1 MVSLTDL
8 PPEVIHNVLQYV
20 DPSDLAF
27 VPRVCQAL
35 LHSVRGNAMLFK
47 HVYLAHFDKPARNN
61 VNWEQNLKDLVRL
74 QVVCGRPGVQ
84 SKRSEL
90 AFVHDT
96 VTEALRNACVDG
108 ERATSSTTHPYSRN
122 AVLLSKLFSSYE
134 NQYAFLERSFL
145 YERARAELPHSGTFS
160 SPPKKE
166 HQMSAKLH
174 CLYGVPMLYAQRS
187 PHETRQGKMSPFACS
202 KVYDIRQYTP
212 RTRWGPFMDD
222 GSDRVDWEKV
232 EAILLVL
239 GANLKG
245 LGLNSFPICKN
256 FWDTPFAGVWP
267 GSYLPLPLD
276 EEEPVDQNPLDIQDP
291 YGVTGTW
298 LRVVCFLDYTDFFD
312 FNFSVEQA
320 LPANIPRRAIEYGEA
335 TRLILMRISV
345 DRIEPPG
352 PDDGQDLPVVHF
364 KGVSRSL
371 DDSWDENAN
380 SDLTGE
386 INAKGTVRLTP
397 EGEVRWTT
405 FSIFNGQ
412 ERWRSESVQLGGVK
426 SAKGVLGNWFD
437 KDFDPRGPT
446 GPTAFWKISE
456 RSSGQTENQRDLLYA
471 GGVLTDNPNY
481 DPDYDSSDDL
491 DVGSEDGSD
500 GEDEEEEDDELNI
513 EIELLIGGG
522 VRIADASSSQ

>member
-1 MVSLTDL
+1 MNLRSDGPLNANDSMVSLTEL
-8 PPEVIHNVLQYV
+8 PPEVLHNVLQYL

-35 LHSVRGNAMLFK
+35 HHAVRGNAMLFK
-47 HVYLAHFDKPARNN
+47 HVYLAHFDKPARDK
-61 VNWEQNLKDLVRL
+61 VNWEAESQ
-74 QVVCGRPGVQ
+74 GPGE
-84 SKRSEL
+84 RSEL

-96 VTEALRNACVDG
+96 VTEALKNACVDG
-108 ERATSSTTHPYSRN
+108 ERATSSTTYPYSRN
-122 AVLLSKLFSSYE
+122 AALLLELFSAHE
-134 NQYAFLERSFL
+134 NHA
-145 YERARAELPHSGTFS
+145 GTFA

-202 KVYDIRQYTP
+202 KVYDIRQYTA

-232 EAILLVL
+232 EAILLVI
-239 GANLKG
+239 GANLKE

-267 GSYLPLPLD
+267 RSYLALPMDD
-276 EEEPVDQNPLDIQDP
+276 EEVIEQSPLELQDP

-312 FNFSVEQA
+312 FNFSVEQEQ
-320 LPANIPRRAIEYGEA
+320 PANIPRRAIDYGEA
-335 TRLILMRISV
+335 TRLILMRITV

-352 PDDGQDLPVVHF
+352 PEDGQDLPVVHF
-364 KGVSRSL
+364 KGVSR
-371 DDSWDENAN
+371 
-380 SDLTGE
+380 E
-386 INAKGTVRLTP
+386 INAKVAETGTVRLTP

-437 KDFDPRGPT
+437 KPDC
-446 GPTAFWKISE
+446 IL
-456 RSSGQTENQRDLLYA
+456 ENIRTKFIWQNGNHGDLLYP
-471 GGVLTDNPNY
+471 GGVFTHNPNY

-491 DVGSEDGSD
+491 DVGSEDD
-500 GEDEEEEDDELNI
+500 YDEDTEGDEGA
-513 EIELLIGGG
+513 EIK
-522 VRIADASSSQ
+522 

>member
-1 MVSLTDL
+1 MNLRSDGLFIRRSRQT

-27 VPRVCQAL
+27 VPRVCQSL
-35 LHSVRGNAMLFK
+35 NNTVRDNAMLFK
-47 HVYLAHFDKPARNN
+47 HVYLAHFDKPARAN

-74 QVVCGRPGVQ
+74 QVVCQQ
-84 SKRSEL
+84 SDMEAKRSEL

-96 VTEALRNACVDG
+96 VTEALKNACVDG
-108 ERATSSTTHPYSRN
+108 ERLNLSTTHPVSRN
-122 AVLLSKLFSSYE
+122 ATLLSDLFSAHE
-134 NQYAFLERSFL
+134 NQYAFLARSFL
-145 YERARAELPHSGTFS
+145 YERARRHIRLAPQ
-160 SPPKKE
+160 KE

-174 CLYGVPMLYAQRS
+174 CLYGVPLLYAQRS
-187 PHETRQGKMSPFACS
+187 AHETRQGKMSPFACS

-232 EAILLVL
+232 EAILLVI
-239 GANLKG
+239 GANLKD

-256 FWDTPFAGVWP
+256 FWETPFSGVWP

-276 EEEPVDQNPLDIQDP
+276 DEETVEQNPLDLQDP

-298 LRVVCFLDYTDFFD
+298 LRVVCFLDYTDFYD
-312 FNFSVEQA
+312 FNFSVEQE
-320 LPANIPRRAIEYGEA
+320 LPASVPRRAIDYGEA
-335 TRLILMRISV
+335 TRLILMRITV

-352 PDDGQDLPVVHF
+352 PEDGQDLPVVHF

-371 DDSWDENAN
+371 DDSWDENTN
-380 SDLTGE
+380 SDLTVAE
-386 INAKGTVRLTP
+386 TGTVRLTP

-456 RSSGQTENQRDLLYA
+456 KSSGQNGSHRDLPYPDGA
-471 GGVLTDNPNY
+471 FTHNPNY
-481 DPDYDSSDDL
+481 DPDYDSADDL
-491 DVGSEDGSD
+491 DVGSEDD
-500 GEDEEEEDDELNI
+500 YDEDVEGEEGAEMK
-513 EIELLIGGG
+513 
-522 VRIADASSSQ
+522 

>member
-1 MVSLTDL
+1 MSCNMSTPATWL
-8 PPEVIHNVLQYV
+8 
-20 DPSDLAF
+20 F
-27 VPRVCQAL
+27 VPRVCHT
-35 LHSVRGNAMLFK
+35 LHNSVRGNSMLFK
-47 HVYLAHFDKPARNN
+47 HVYLTHFDKPARTN

-74 QVVCGRPGVQ
+74 QAVCHQPDIQ
-84 SKRSEL
+84 TKRSEL
-90 AFVHDT
+90 AFVYDT

-108 ERATSSTTHPYSRN
+108 ERATSSTTHFYSRN
-122 AVLLSKLFSSYE
+122 AALLSRLFSTYD

-145 YERARAELPHSGTFS
+145 YERARAELPHAGTFS

-212 RTRWGPFMDD
+212 LTRWGPFMDD
-222 GSDRVDWEKV
+222 GSVSVDWEKV
-232 EAILLVL
+232 EAILTSGKPLLLVS
-239 GANLKG
+239 G
-245 LGLNSFPICKN
+245 LAVIS
-256 FWDTPFAGVWP
+256 
-267 GSYLPLPLD
+267 PLPLD
-276 EEEPVDQNPLDIQDP
+276 EEEVVDLNPLDLQDP

-312 FNFSVEQA
+312 FNFSAEQA

-335 TRLILMRISV
+335 TRLILMRITI
-345 DRIEPPG
+345 DRIDPPG
-352 PDDGQDLPVVHF
+352 PEDGQDLPVVHF

-386 INAKGTVRLTP
+386 INAKVGETGTVRLTP

-412 ERWRSESVQLGGVK
+412 ERWRSESIQLGGAK

-456 RSSGQTENQRDLLYA
+456 RSSGHTENQRNLLYP
-471 GGVLTDNPNY
+471 GGVFTDNPNY
-481 DPDYDSSDDL
+481 DPDYESADDL
-491 DVGSEDGSD
+491 DAGSEDGSD
-500 GEDEEEEDDELNI
+500 DDDDEEEDDEVNI
-513 EIELLIGGG
+513 EIELLVGGG
-522 VRIADASSSQ
+522 VQIADAQSAL

>member
-1 MVSLTDL
+1 MVSLTEL

-20 DPSDLAF
+20 DPRDLAF
-27 VPRVCQAL
+27 VPRVCQTL
-35 LHSVRGNAMLFK
+35 HHSVRGNSMLFK

-74 QVVCGRPGVQ
+74 QVVCHRPDIQ
-84 SKRSEL
+84 TKRSEL

-122 AVLLSKLFSSYE
+122 AALLSELFSTYD
-134 NQYAFLERSFL
+134 NQYAFLARSFL
-145 YERARAELPHSGTFS
+145 YERARAELPHAGMFA

-187 PHETRQGKMSPFACS
+187 SHETRQGKMSPFACS

-239 GANLKG
+239 GANLKS

-276 EEEPVDQNPLDIQDP
+276 EEEMVDHSPLDLQDP

-312 FNFSVEQA
+312 FNFSVEQE
-320 LPANIPRRAIEYGEA
+320 LPANIPRRVIEYGEA
-335 TRLILMRISV
+335 TRLILMRITI

-352 PDDGQDLPVVHF
+352 PEDGQDLPVVHF

-386 INAKGTVRLTP
+386 INAKVAETGTVRLTP

-437 KDFDPRGPT
+437 KDYDPRGPT

-456 RSSGQTENQRDLLYA
+456 RSSGQTESHRDLLYT
-471 GGVLTDNPNY
+471 GGVFTDNPNY
-481 DPDYDSSDDL
+481 DPDYDSADDL
-491 DVGSEDGSD
+491 DAGSEDGSD
-500 GEDEEEEDDELNI
+500 EDDEEEQDDE
-513 EIELLIGGG
+513 ELKQ
-522 VRIADASSSQ
+522 V

>member
-1 MVSLTDL
+1 MVSLTEL
-8 PPEVIHNVLQYV
+8 PPEVLHNVLQYL

-35 LHSVRGNAMLFK
+35 HHAVRGNAMLFK
-47 HVYLAHFDKPARNN
+47 HVYLAHFDKPARDK

-74 QVVCGRPGVQ
+74 QVVCHQ
-84 SKRSEL
+84 SDINAKRSEL

-96 VTEALRNACVDG
+96 VTEALKNACVDG
-108 ERATSSTTHPYSRN
+108 ERATSSTTYPYSRN
-122 AVLLSKLFSSYE
+122 AALLLELFSAHE
-134 NQYAFLERSFL
+134 NQYAFLARSFL
-145 YERARAELPHSGTFS
+145 YERARAELPSAGTFA

-202 KVYDIRQYTP
+202 KVYDIRQYTA

-232 EAILLVL
+232 EAILLVI
-239 GANLKG
+239 GANLKE

-267 GSYLPLPLD
+267 RSYLALPMDD
-276 EEEPVDQNPLDIQDP
+276 EEVIEQSPLELQDP

-312 FNFSVEQA
+312 FNFSVEQEQ
-320 LPANIPRRAIEYGEA
+320 PANIPRRAIDYGEA
-335 TRLILMRISV
+335 TRLILMRITV

-352 PDDGQDLPVVHF
+352 PEDGQDLPVVHF

-371 DDSWDENAN
+371 DDRWDENAN
-380 SDLTGE
+380 SDLT
-386 INAKGTVRLTP
+386 GTVRLTP

-412 ERWRSESVQLGGVK
+412 ERWRSESVQLGGSRVPK
-426 SAKGVLGNWFD
+426 A
-437 KDFDPRGPT
+437 DFDPRGPT

-456 RSSGQTENQRDLLYA
+456 RSSSGKNGNHGDLPYP
-471 GGVLTDNPNY
+471 GGVFTHNPNY

-491 DVGSEDGSD
+491 DVGSEDD
-500 GEDEEEEDDELNI
+500 YDEDTEGDEGAEINI
-513 EIELLIGGG
+513 DVEFLIEGGIE
-522 VRIADASSSQ
+522 VADTPPSLRE